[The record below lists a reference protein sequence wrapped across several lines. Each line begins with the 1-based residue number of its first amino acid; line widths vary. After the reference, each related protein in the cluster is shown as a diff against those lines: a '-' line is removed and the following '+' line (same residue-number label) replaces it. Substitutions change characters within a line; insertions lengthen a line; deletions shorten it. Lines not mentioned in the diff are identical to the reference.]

1 MIQSEYIHNDRI
13 LSSIYTD
20 AVKKYMAKAEHQL
33 CFDVICQYVHRKLHH
48 KKQDAYTNS
57 LAIVKEV
64 CQKVGENFDGCVEYY
79 APNAKCYRDIYFAI
93 YN

>member
-1 MIQSEYIHNDRI
+1 MVESNYIHADRV
-13 LSSIYTD
+13 LSSIYAD
-20 AVKKYMAKAEHQL
+20 AVGKFMSKAENQL
-33 CFDVICQYVHRKLHH
+33 CFDEICEYVHRKLQHR
-48 KKQDAYTNS
+48 KQDGYTHS

-64 CQKVGENFDGCVEYY
+64 CKKVGENFDGCVEYY